1 MKKITF
7 LIMVTFITLLLNI
20 PVINAAGNDI
30 AIKSVELIEKSTNTV
45 ELENAK
51 FEDLNVWFKL
61 KFFELNDNAKY
72 KIVIKNS
79 STEDYLVNNNSDEFT
94 DETYIDYEFIYEDN
108 DNIVKAGTEE
118 TMYVIVSY
126 SKTVPDSDFVN
137 NTYTND
143 NYMNISFS
151 KDDNI
156 TNPNTND
163 SLIKLII
170 LCVISVVAM
179 ALIIVLLIKCKKTFT
194 SVIVLALL
202 LPIIAQAAE
211 LFKINIHANVIIQK
225 QAVVGTFNLCGRQYQ
240 FEEGMSIK
248 EWLKTDYN
256 TAGYYLYDEDGDVVG
271 PSGFF
276 ITSTSNYDNDIE
288 NNAVYDCDSVA
299 ECVAPNSNIL
309 VTEDGTTKQAKDI
322 KENDSIMYYDFETNT
337 MKKGIV
343 EKVYE
348 HKDATNFIRY
358 TLEDNTYI
366 EATDYHPIYT
376 KEGWKSYTNRN
387 NYPKP
392 VLGDQIKTNN
402 GYKKLINIE
411 TYTGKDNFY
420 DFKVKSEDGKEINNY
435 FANGILVHS
444 AY

>member
-1 MKKITF
+1 MKKIAQ
-7 LIMVTFITLLLNI
+7 LIMIILITLFFNI
-20 PVINAAGNDI
+20 PLIRAAENDI
-30 AIKSVELIEKSTNTV
+30 EIKSVELVEKSTNTI

-51 FEDLNVWFKL
+51 FEDLDVWFKL
-61 KFFELNDNAKY
+61 KFFELNNNAKY

-94 DETYIDYEFIYEDN
+94 DEKYIDYKFIYEDN
-108 DNIVKAGTEE
+108 DGIIKAGTEE
-118 TMYVIVSY
+118 SLYVTISY
-126 SKTVPDSDFVN
+126 SKSVPDTDFVN

-156 TNPNTND
+156 PNPNTSD

-170 LCVISVVAM
+170 LCVISVAVM
-179 ALIIVLLIKCKKTFT
+179 ALIIVLLIKCKKKFT

-202 LPIIAQAAE
+202 IPVVAQAAE
-211 LFKINIHANVIIQK
+211 LFKIDIHANVIIQK
-225 QAVVGTFNLCGRQYQ
+225 QAAIGTFNLCGRQYQ

-256 TAGYYLYDEDGDVVG
+256 TRGYYLYDEDGDVLG
-271 PSGFF
+271 PGGFY
-276 ITSTSNYDNDIE
+276 ITGTSNYDNDIE

-309 VTEDGTTKQAKDI
+309 VTEDGQTKQAKDI

-376 KEGWKSYTNRN
+376 KDGWKSYTNRN
-387 NYPKP
+387 GYPKP
-392 VLGDQIKTNN
+392 VLGDDVKTNN

-411 TYTGKDNFY
+411 TYTGKESFY
-420 DFKVKSEDGKEINNY
+420 DFKVKTEDGKEVDNY